1 MEEIDV
7 GMAVGQLV
15 RGGGEDR
22 GAGGQQAV
30 AGQPGQ
36 PGQRVPVVGEQDA
49 GDGRLDDS
57 GGRGD
62 LPGPVR
68 DVRAGGS

>member
-22 GAGGQQAV
+22 GTGGQQAV
-30 AGQPGQ
+30 AGQ

-68 DVRAGGS
+68 VVRAGGS